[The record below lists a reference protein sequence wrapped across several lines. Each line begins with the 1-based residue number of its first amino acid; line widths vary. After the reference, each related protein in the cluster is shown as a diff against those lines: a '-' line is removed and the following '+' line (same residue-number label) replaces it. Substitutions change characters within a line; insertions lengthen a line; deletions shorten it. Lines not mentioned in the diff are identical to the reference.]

1 MPSTTIY
8 KQFLLSSYTCPW
20 QPSSIECPLLSSCP
34 NSTPYTSGRTASINK
49 APFFCYISTSQ
60 MSLSNPALCSN
71 TKPSSEKPSNK
82 NSSNKQEEKVWHTQE
97 TQPPAH
103 ASILFR
109 YHQHAHTHCN
119 YLFFLPSKVQGE
131 MWECVRFHQG
141 DLWQPDHWGYRPSSG
156 DLKWQNMIYQ
166 TTVQFF

>member
-34 NSTPYTSGRTASINK
+34 NWTPYTSGRTALINK

-97 TQPPAH
+97 TRPPAH
-103 ASILFR
+103 TSILFR
-109 YHQHAHTHCN
+109 YHQHTHTHHD
-119 YLFFLPSKVQGE
+119 YLFFLLSSARVRMCLIPSRQCNKAR
-131 MWECVRFHQG
+131 M
-141 DLWQPDHWGYRPSSG
+141 
-156 DLKWQNMIYQ
+156 
-166 TTVQFF
+166 